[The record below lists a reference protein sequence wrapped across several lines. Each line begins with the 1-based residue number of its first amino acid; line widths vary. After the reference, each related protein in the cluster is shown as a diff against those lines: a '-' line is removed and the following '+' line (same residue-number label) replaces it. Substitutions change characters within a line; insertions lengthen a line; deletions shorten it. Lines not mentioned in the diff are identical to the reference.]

1 MLLIHPLKP
10 FLDTPYPANLFMQLF
25 NLIRIFLFMFN
36 FIHAQILSIHL
47 KFLSIQMILQLDQ
60 FHIVMTYNLIIMA
73 INLFKLPLKL

>member
-10 FLDTPYPANLFMQLF
+10 FLDTPYPANLFKQL
-25 NLIRIFLFMFN
+25 NSHISFMFN
-36 FIHAQILSIHL
+36 FMHAQILSIHL

-60 FHIVMTYNLIIMA
+60 LHIVMTYNLIIMA